1 MAIVNT
7 TTTVAT
13 TVHTQQGTQ
22 IVVNSQA
29 NTVTVGDLVTGVELQ
44 PYIANRIISFYAYN
58 MRPNQRVHIFF
69 DSVLVDDYCA
79 PGTRYSGNNYITN
92 LTNTSDYSV
101 IEKQGDWGTPIYAD
115 MFGQVCGQFN
125 IPAGKF
131 RTGERTLEIA
141 DVTSLALGGDA
152 ITTKASATFTASNL
166 TVTKQSLTMT
176 TINPELSWV
185 PITNTFTTSATTVT
199 NIQLAPD
206 FQAVY
211 ASFKEPIAQALTINT
226 PNKEAGVFATSLELF
241 FRQKSQSYQVVNGVN
256 TYPNGVTVYLCETNK
271 IGRAHV

>member
-141 DVTSLALGGDA
+141 DVTSLALGG
-152 ITTKASATFTASNL
+152 
-166 TVTKQSLTMT
+166 
-176 TINPELSWV
+176 E
-185 PITNTFTTSATTVT
+185 
-199 NIQLAPD
+199 
-206 FQAVY
+206 
-211 ASFKEPIAQALTINT
+211 
-226 PNKEAGVFATSLELF
+226 
-241 FRQKSQSYQVVNGVN
+241 
-256 TYPNGVTVYLCETNK
+256 